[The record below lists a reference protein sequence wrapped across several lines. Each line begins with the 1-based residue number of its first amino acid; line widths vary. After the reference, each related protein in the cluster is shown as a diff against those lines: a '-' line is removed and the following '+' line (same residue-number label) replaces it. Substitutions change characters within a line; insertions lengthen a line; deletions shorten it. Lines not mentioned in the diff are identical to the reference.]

1 MNSVLETS
9 MTEVRRIT
17 FAELTASAEWDGLV
31 SEYADECQ
39 IAGLPRF
46 KYDSSTYYLLENS
59 GAMIFAAAFVEDTL
73 VGFATMI
80 VTQLP
85 HYSRI
90 VAIVE
95 SIFVAKQH
103 RSSGAGMMLIRKMES
118 IAKDNEAIGILVS
131 APKGGRLNALMPNIG
146 YMHTN
151 EVFFKGIQ

>member
-1 MNSVLETS
+1 

-17 FAELTASAEWDGLV
+17 FAELTASDQWDGLV

-103 RSSGAGMMLIRKMES
+103 RSSGAGMMLIREMEA

-146 YMHTN
+146 YAHTN
-151 EVFFKGIQ
+151 EVFFKSMQ

>member
-1 MNSVLETS
+1 MNSILETS

-59 GAMIFAAAFVEDTL
+59 GAMKFAASFVEDTL

-103 RSSGAGMMLIRKMES
+103 RSSGAGMMLIREMES
-118 IAKDNEAIGILVS
+118 LAKDNEAIGILVS
-131 APKGGRLNALMPNIG
+131 APKGGRLNGLMPNIG
-146 YMHTN
+146 YTHTN
-151 EVFFKGIQ
+151 EVFFKGIE

>member
-9 MTEVRRIT
+9 MTEVKRIT

-39 IAGLPRF
+39 IAGLPRC
-46 KYDSSTYYLLENS
+46 KHDSSTYYLLENS
-59 GAMIFAAAFVEDTL
+59 GAINFAAAFVEDTL
-73 VGFATMI
+73 VGFATLL

-103 RSSGAGMMLIRKMES
+103 RGSGAGMMLIREMELL
-118 IAKDNEAIGILVS
+118 AKDNKAIGILVS
-131 APKGGRLNALMPNIG
+131 APKGGRLNGLMPNIG
-146 YMHTN
+146 YTHTN

>member
-1 MNSVLETS
+1 

-17 FAELTASAEWDGLV
+17 FAELTASDQWDGLV

-59 GAMIFAAAFVEDTL
+59 GAMIFAAAFVENTL

-103 RSSGAGMMLIRKMES
+103 RSSGAGMMLIREMES
-118 IAKDNEAIGILVS
+118 LAKDNEAIGILVS

-146 YMHTN
+146 YAHTN
-151 EVFFKGIQ
+151 EVFFKSMQ

>member
-17 FAELTASAEWDGLV
+17 FAELTASDQWDGLV

-59 GAMIFAAAFVEDTL
+59 GAMIFAAAFVENTL

-103 RSSGAGMMLIRKMES
+103 RSSGAGMMLIREMES
-118 IAKDNEAIGILVS
+118 LAKDNEAIGILVS
-131 APKGGRLNALMPNIG
+131 APKGGRLNALMPKIG

>member
-1 MNSVLETS
+1 

-39 IAGLPRF
+39 IAGLPRC
-46 KYDSSTYYLLENS
+46 KHDSSTYYLLENS
-59 GAMIFAAAFVEDTL
+59 GAINFAAAFVGDTL
-73 VGFATMI
+73 VGFATLL

-103 RSSGAGMMLIRKMES
+103 RSSGAGMMLIREMES
-118 IAKDNEAIGILVS
+118 LAKDNEAIGILVS
-131 APKGGRLNALMPNIG
+131 APKGGRLNGLMPNIG
-146 YMHTN
+146 YTHTN

>member
-1 MNSVLETS
+1 
-9 MTEVRRIT
+9 MTEVKRIT
-17 FAELTASAEWDGLV
+17 FAELTASAGCDDLV

-95 SIFVAKQH
+95 SIFVTKKH
-103 RSSGAGMMLIRKMES
+103 RGSGAGMMLIREMELL
-118 IAKDNEAIGILVS
+118 AKDNEAIGILIS

-146 YMHTN
+146 YAHTN

>member
-1 MNSVLETS
+1 
-9 MTEVRRIT
+9 MTEVKRIT

-39 IAGLPRF
+39 IAGLPRC
-46 KYDSSTYYLLENS
+46 KHDSSTYYLLENS
-59 GAMIFAAAFVEDTL
+59 GAINFAAAFVGDTL
-73 VGFATMI
+73 VGFAALL

-90 VAIVE
+90 VAVVE

-103 RSSGAGMMLIRKMES
+103 RGSGAGMMLIREMES
-118 IAKDNEAIGILVS
+118 LAKDNEAIGILVS

-146 YMHTN
+146 YTHTN

>member
-1 MNSVLETS
+1 

-146 YMHTN
+146 YTHTN